1 MHQAVNESVLRQEE
15 RERIY
20 AQYMEEAAGAGG
32 APGGAGGD
40 PAGEEDAEEDPG
52 EYMSC
57 IGRRKRCLVERDCRE
72 TLTDFRLHCKENKK
86 KNVCVSTDPWVV
98 YFLKVR
104 EIEYLH
110 QKRDKPYP
118 SWYMHIS
125 EQ

>member
-20 AQYMEEAAGAGG
+20 AQYMEEAAGAGEL
-32 APGGAGGD
+32 GGAGAD
-40 PAGEEDAEEDPG
+40 PAGEDPEEDPG

-86 KNVCVSTDPWVV
+86 KNVCVSTDP
-98 YFLKVR
+98 
-104 EIEYLH
+104 
-110 QKRDKPYP
+110 
-118 SWYMHIS
+118 
-125 EQ
+125 